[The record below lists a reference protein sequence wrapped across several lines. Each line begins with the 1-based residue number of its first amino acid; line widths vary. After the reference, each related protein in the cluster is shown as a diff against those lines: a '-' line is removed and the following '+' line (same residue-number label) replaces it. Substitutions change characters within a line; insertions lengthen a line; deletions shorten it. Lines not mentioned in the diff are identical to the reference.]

1 MTFINFSGNADGD
14 GFVGIVREK
23 FLPRFSERFP
33 NGLKAALTGK
43 SVVLEGTVTLFRKI
57 PQIELEHPRQLRV
70 EGEP

>member
-1 MTFINFSGNADGD
+1 
-14 GFVGIVREK
+14 VREK

-33 NGLKAALTGK
+33 NGLKSALTGK
-43 SVVLEGTVTLFRKI
+43 SVVLEGTVTLFRNI